1 MRRTRGEIGL
11 LFLLA
16 AAARE
21 DPGFLAAGLPVD
33 FFGGV
38 FAPD

>member
-11 LFLLA
+11 LFLFA
-16 AAARE
+16 GVARE
-21 DPGFLAAGLPVD
+21 EPGFFAAGLPVD

-38 FAPD
+38 LAPD